1 MKRMGH
7 RPRIDTNAPQPGEPW
22 QNRRC
27 SAVVVIVVL
36 VVLAVLVVLVV
47 VVVVVA
53 PVRYIACFGHL
64 CIQGS
69 PQTSLFGWSWLLR
82 ICSGWCGRAH
92 QLTCTPGGPGYM
104 IKIAPS
110 QSLLMPGICWSV
122 PLRASWPKR
131 PSTRLDFSYVDEST
145 VACRGYPRPRIP
157 WTLCAEGLRELQERA
172 NNK

>member
-47 VVVVVA
+47 VVVVA

-82 ICSGWCGRAH
+82 ILFWLVRTGAPAH
-92 QLTCTPGGPGYM
+92 LYP
-104 IKIAPS
+104 
-110 QSLLMPGICWSV
+110 W
-122 PLRASWPKR
+122 W
-131 PSTRLDFSYVDEST
+131 TRLHDQDCPISEPFDARNLLVGAASGLLAQTAEHT
-145 VACRGYPRPRIP
+145 VGFLICR
-157 WTLCAEGLRELQERA
+157 
-172 NNK
+172 